1 MKTLII
7 SEIGVNHD
15 GSLKKLKK
23 LIYFSK
29 KVGADIVKLQI
40 YNTNELIIK
49 NSKAANYQKRIGENQ
64 FQILKKYELS
74 ENYIKNII
82 SYCKKIK
89 IRLFATCFDIPS
101 FKKYSKISK
110 SNLYKISSGDL
121 SNLPLIF
128 EIAKSKK
135 RIILSTGMSSL
146 KNINLAL
153 KTIIFAYKQKSDN
166 PNIDKIIKIK
176 LNKKN
181 TQIIKKKISIL
192 HCVSS
197 YPAKLNQLNLNYI
210 STLKKKYNMQVGL
223 SDHSKSLISGAIAV
237 SLGAEVIE
245 KHITLNNKSKGPD
258 HLSSLNVSDF
268 KKYVDNIRDT
278 EKILGTNLKKI
289 NLDEKSN
296 SKVVR
301 KSIYARKHIKKGE
314 SFSLKNIAVK
324 RPFNK
329 RQPYQLWSLL
339 GKKSKKNYREDQ
351 AI

>member
-23 LIYFSK
+23 LIYSSK
-29 KVGADIVKLQI
+29 KIGADIVKLQI
-40 YNTNELIIK
+40 YNTNELTIK
-49 NSKAANYQKRIGENQ
+49 TSKVANYQKRIGKNQ
-64 FQILKKYELS
+64 FKILKKYELS
-74 ENYIKNII
+74 ESTIKNII

-89 IRLFATCFDIPS
+89 INLFSTCFDITS
-101 FKKYSKISK
+101 FKKYNKLSK

-128 EIAKSKK
+128 EIAKNKK
-135 RIILSTGMSSL
+135 KIILSTGMSNL
-146 KNINLAL
+146 KNIDLAL
-153 KTIIFAYKQKSDN
+153 KTIIFAYKKSFDD
-166 PNIDKIIKIK
+166 PHIDKIKKIK

-181 TQIIKKKISIL
+181 TQIIKKKVSIL

-210 STLKKKYNMQVGL
+210 STLKKKYNMQIGL

-237 SLGAEVIE
+237 SLGAEIIE

-258 HLSSLNVSDF
+258 HLSSLNLSDF

-278 EKILGTNLKKI
+278 EKILGTNLKGI

-296 SKVVR
+296 SKIVM
-301 KSIYARKHIKKGE
+301 KSIYARKYIKKGE
-314 SFSLKNIAVK
+314 FFSLKNLAVK

-339 GKKSKKNYREDQ
+339 GKKSKKSYIEDQ